1 MRMTQVETLS
11 LDSIEQYR
19 MWLCD
24 RGRSAHTAK
33 SYSSD
38 LKQLLL
44 WASTDSIA
52 LQDVE
57 DTGAKWLTAN
67 NKSLG
72 AKTTGRRLTSLRG
85 FVRWAGGGAVLLD
98 YTAPTPLKAMPHPLA
113 EGMDGVHKMIAKAEN
128 EQLKVVVALCGLAGL
143 RISEALEL
151 PPGDIDFANKRI
163 KVNGKGNKWRMVPMN
178 AKLADIL
185 MVPVMKALMNEHPT
199 LLDMGDRLAR
209 RSITRLGRRAG
220 IKQPVASHQLR
231 ATFATHLHAN
241 GTPLRVVQEILGH
254 SNSKTT
260 EVYTG
265 VNEQQ
270 MLDAVE
276 TL

>member
-1 MRMTQVETLS
+1 MPTQMVETLS

-24 RGRSAHTAK
+24 RGRSQHTAK

-44 WASTDSIA
+44 WASLDSIA
-52 LQDVE
+52 LSDVE

-67 NKSLG
+67 NKDLG

-85 FVRWAGGGAVLLD
+85 FARWAGAGAILLD

-113 EGMDGVHKMIAKAEN
+113 EGMDGVNAMIQKAES
-128 EQLKVVVALCGLAGL
+128 EPLRVVVALCGLAGL
-143 RISEALEL
+143 RISEALDL
-151 PPGDIDFANKRI
+151 DPRNIDFANKRI
-163 KVNGKGNKWRMVPMN
+163 KVLGKGNKERMVPMN
-178 AKLADIL
+178 SRLADIL
-185 MVPVMKALMNEHPT
+185 MVAVMKALMEKRDT
-199 LLDMGDRLAR
+199 LLNMGDRLAR
-209 RSITRLGRRAG
+209 RSITRLGKRAG

-254 SNSKTT
+254 SSSKTT

-265 VNEQQ
+265 VSDKQ
-270 MLDAVE
+270 MHEAVE
-276 TL
+276 NL

>member
-1 MRMTQVETLS
+1 MSTRQVATLS
-11 LDSIEQYR
+11 QDSIEQYR
-19 MWLCD
+19 TWLSD

-33 SYSSD
+33 SYASD
-38 LKQLLL
+38 LKQLLV
-44 WASTDSIA
+44 WASTSSIS
-52 LQDVE
+52 LSDLE
-57 DTGAKWLTAN
+57 DLGAKWLTTN
-67 NKSLG
+67 NKTLG

-85 FVRWAGGGAVLLD
+85 FARWAGVGAILLD

-113 EGMDGVHKMIAKAEN
+113 EGMAGVHLMIRHAES
-128 EQLKVVVALCGLAGL
+128 EQLRVCVALCGLAGL

-151 PPGDIDFANKRI
+151 PPTAIDFANKQI
-163 KVNGKGNKWRMVPMN
+163 KVLGKGNKWRMVPMSS
-178 AKLADIL
+178 KLADIL
-185 MVPVMKALMNEHPT
+185 ITPTLRAITENRST

-209 RSITRLGRRAG
+209 RSITRLGRRCG
-220 IKQPVASHQLR
+220 IRQPVASHQLR

-241 GTPLRVVQEILGH
+241 GRPLRVVQEILGH

-265 VNEQQ
+265 VTQKQ

-276 TL
+276 DI